1 MSTGSGT
8 TGANRRR
15 RSRSSRRK
23 GSVRPFWGDPET
35 AAGPEHVIE
44 PVEHPTALIDSL
56 GAPPFPRA
64 DAAPHYFTA
73 VYSRATGMALALAHA
88 YGIVDEVDEGDEVDD
103 DDNGSDG
110 RETSDT

>member
-1 MSTGSGT
+1 MSDSG
-8 TGANRRR
+8 GRRR

-23 GSVRPFWGDPET
+23 GSARPFWGDPEI
-35 AAGPEHVIE
+35 AGGPEHLIE

-88 YGIVDEVDEGDEVDD
+88 YGIVDDGDD
-103 DDNGSDG
+103 DDEAPEPD
-110 RETSDT
+110 DTV

>member
-1 MSTGSGT
+1 MSDGGSSS
-8 TGANRRR
+8 ANRRR

-23 GSVRPFWGDPET
+23 GSARPFWGDPEV
-35 AAGPEHVIE
+35 AAGPEHLIA

-73 VYSRATGMALALAHA
+73 VYARATGMALALAHA
-88 YGIVDEVDEGDEVDD
+88 YGIVDDGDDADRDPEGT
-103 DDNGSDG
+103 GS
-110 RETSDT
+110 EA

>member
-1 MSTGSGT
+1 MSDGG
-8 TGANRRR
+8 GRRR

-23 GSVRPFWGDPET
+23 GSARPFWGNPET

-56 GAPPFPRA
+56 GVPPFPRA
-64 DAAPHYFTA
+64 DAAPHYFAA

-88 YGIVDEVDEGDEVDD
+88 YGIVDEDDEPDDDGPDD
-103 DDNGSDG
+103 DD
-110 RETSDT
+110 